1 MGCSQLR
8 KRPVS
13 RRETP
18 GQVLLDMRQEA
29 DMAMNIAFLGGA
41 QLLGAGRKTDQ
52 GASII
57 ARGTK
62 WLNSLR
68 VTRNDHRIERYIND
82 HGGIL
87 TDSLERE
94 ITQKFINAE
103 PGRY

>member
-1 MGCSQLR
+1 
-8 KRPVS
+8 
-13 RRETP
+13 
-18 GQVLLDMRQEA
+18 
-29 DMAMNIAFLGGA
+29 MAMNIAFLGGA

-52 GASII
+52 DASII
-57 ARGTK
+57 ARGMK